1 MRGGRPVSGSVGVSG
16 SFAIGRDVRH
26 WPRRSSGRDVLQ
38 AATFFR
44 PRRSP
49 LAATFTFGSDVLQ
62 DRRPNLHINGVDF
75 DFEW

>member
-1 MRGGRPVSGSVGVSG
+1 LAAT
-16 SFAIGRDVRH
+16 FAIGRDVLQAATFFR
-26 WPRRSSGRDVLQ
+26 PRRSSGRDVLQ